1 MLFPF
6 TLKNE
11 DNFCRNI
18 TCSIELAYLEQQVEG
33 ITQKFVNDFAF
44 HLSDLSCIDF
54 KISNFYFGDIDN
66 IEKILQELK

>member
-18 TCSIELAYLEQQVEG
+18 TCSIELSYLEQQVEG
-33 ITQKFVNDFAF
+33 ITQNFGDELAF
-44 HLSDLSCIDF
+44 KLCDLSCID
-54 KISNFYFGDIDN
+54 
-66 IEKILQELK
+66 